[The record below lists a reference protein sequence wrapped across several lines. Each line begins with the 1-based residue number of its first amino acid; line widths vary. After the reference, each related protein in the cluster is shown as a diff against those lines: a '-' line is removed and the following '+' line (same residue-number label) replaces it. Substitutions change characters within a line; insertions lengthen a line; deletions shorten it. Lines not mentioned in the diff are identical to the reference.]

1 MVHMDEFMKA
11 AIAEAKKG
19 FSEGGIPIGSVLVH
33 NGEIIGQG
41 HNRRV
46 QTGSAILHAEMDAL
60 ENAGRLSGAVYHKSV
75 LYTTLSPCT
84 MCSGAI
90 SLYGIPKVIIGENKN
105 SRGEEELL
113 KSRGVILDVLQD
125 PSCIEMMFSFIKMH
139 PELWDEDIGL

>member
-1 MVHMDEFMKA
+1 MDEFMKS

-33 NGEIIGQG
+33 NGEIIGRG

-46 QTGSAILHAEMDAL
+46 QNGSVILHAEMDAL
-60 ENAGRLSGAVYHKSV
+60 ENAGRIPGAIYHKCV
-75 LYTTLSPCT
+75 LYTTLSPCS
-84 MCSGAI
+84 MCSGTI

-105 SRGEEELL
+105 FKGEEELL

-125 PSCIEMMFSFIKMH
+125 PSCIEMMSNFIKMH
-139 PELWDEDIGL
+139 PELWNEDIGL